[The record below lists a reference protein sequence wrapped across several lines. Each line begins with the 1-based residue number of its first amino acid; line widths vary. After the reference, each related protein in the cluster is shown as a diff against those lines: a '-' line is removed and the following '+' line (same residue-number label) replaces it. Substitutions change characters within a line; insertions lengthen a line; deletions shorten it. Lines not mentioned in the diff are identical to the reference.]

1 MAIKWN
7 ENLAVGVSEI
17 DNQHQE
23 LFERMNQLLE
33 ACNQGK
39 GKEAVGDMINFLEDY
54 VVEHF
59 AAEEK
64 LQKASNYPEYAA
76 HKAMHNE
83 CLNNVAK
90 LKQQL
95 ELNGPTL
102 PFVIAVNK
110 TVVDWL
116 TTHIS
121 KVDKGLGLYLHK
133 NKA

>member
-7 ENLAVGVSEI
+7 ETLAVGVAEI
-17 DNQHQE
+17 DNQHKE

-39 GKEAVGDMINFLEDY
+39 GKLAVSDMITFLEDY
-54 VVEHF
+54 VLEHF

-64 LQKASNYPEYAA
+64 LQRTSGYPDYAA
-76 HKAMHNE
+76 HKAMHVDY
-83 CLNNVAK
+83 LKSVAT

-95 ELNGPTL
+95 EQHGPTL
-102 PFVIAVNK
+102 PFVISVNK

-116 TTHIS
+116 TNHIS
-121 KVDKGLGLYLHK
+121 KVDKGLGLYLQK
-133 NKA
+133 QS